1 MLSNE
6 KNNFYGKLGTKVV
19 ADNRVFWKT
28 VKPFLSGKVTK
39 HSNINLVEN
48 DKIISRDDQITKNFG
63 EYFINIPI
71 LNMPSNAYK
80 CPDLSKQDPISKIL
94 DKYKDH
100 PSTKLIK
107 AKINSQIFKFSQ
119 INIEEVKMSFQSP
132 NQKKSAQK
140 NNIKTNLLKIN
151 VDIFA
156 KPTYDDFNDSIL
168 FSKFPR
174 ELKQTEI
181 VSALKKSQSFLMTI
195 IDLSVFSGMFLIR

>member
-1 MLSNE
+1 M
-6 KNNFYGKLGTKVV
+6 
-19 ADNRVFWKT
+19 
-28 VKPFLSGKVTK
+28 
-39 HSNINLVEN
+39 
-48 DKIISRDDQITKNFG
+48 SR
-63 EYFINIPI
+63 FIKARSYI
-71 LNMPSNAYK
+71 K
-80 CPDLSKQDPISKIL
+80 KL

-119 INIEEVKMSFQSP
+119 FDIEEVKMSFQSP